1 MNQTDYETALRAE
14 IAAIRRIVAALDTVD
29 PAVQERIIR
38 YLVDR
43 YGEAKTP
50 CRDA

>member
-1 MNQTDYETALRAE
+1 MTPTDYETALRAE

-43 YGEAKTP
+43 YGEAKTAG
-50 CRDA
+50 DA